1 MNKCAGQNERGRR
14 ATQGIAATG
23 DAGKDNR
30 PLLCCGLCMVRP
42 LSMHGEGLSKAA
54 CSSSAEIEGP

>member
-1 MNKCAGQNERGRR
+1 MRGGGEPPP
-14 ATQGIAATG
+14 GIAATG

-54 CSSSAEIEGP
+54 CSSSAEIEVPMTWEG